1 MGRRGGFTV
10 IPMSSDKGPLG
21 LQGVLGTRRFKK
33 KAFDGG
39 FFVLELTG
47 YVGRDEDLDTNSEL
61 ARRHLGY
68 SGEHKGIMS
77 LVTQVWLKAIMI
89 SSKTQRVN
97 LLS

>member
-1 MGRRGGFTV
+1 M
-10 IPMSSDKGPLG
+10 
-21 LQGVLGTRRFKK
+21 
-33 KAFDGG
+33 
-39 FFVLELTG
+39 ELTG

-68 SGEHKGIMS
+68 SGEHKGITS
-77 LVTQVWLKAIMI
+77 LVTRVWLKAIMI